1 MDSSTQADLAQAI
14 GRLWARH
21 FPEIMARVAI
31 LEAAAETFAAGA
43 LDLHQR
49 EDAASAAHKLA
60 GVLGSFGLARGTS
73 LARELEILYSL
84 ENGPAPESA
93 SRLAP
98 IAAELRVLVENR
110 E

>member
-1 MDSSTQADLAQAI
+1 MDSSAQADLAQAM

-21 FPEIMARVAI
+21 LPEMLARVAI
-31 LEAAAETFAAGA
+31 LEAAAEAFAAGTLA
-43 LDLHQR
+43 LHQR

-60 GVLGSFGLARGTS
+60 GVLGSFGLARGTT
-73 LARELEILYSL
+73 LARELEILYSR
-84 ENGPAPESA
+84 ENGSGPEAA

>member
-1 MDSSTQADLAQAI
+1 M

-21 FPEIMARVAI
+21 LPEMLARVAI
-31 LEAAAETFAAGA
+31 LEAAAEAFAAGTLA
-43 LDLHQR
+43 LHQR

-60 GVLGSFGLARGTS
+60 GVLGSFGLARGTT

-93 SRLAP
+93 SHLAP